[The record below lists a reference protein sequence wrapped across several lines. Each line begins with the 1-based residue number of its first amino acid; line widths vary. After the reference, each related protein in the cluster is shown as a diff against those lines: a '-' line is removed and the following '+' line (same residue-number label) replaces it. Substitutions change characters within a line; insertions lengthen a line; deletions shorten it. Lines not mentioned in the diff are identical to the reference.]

1 MLMNIAQLRE
11 QFPALMQ
18 SVDGKSPIFL
28 DGPGGSQ
35 VPQSVLNAMSA
46 YLGHYNSNLGGAF
59 FSSDK
64 TVELMANARQAA
76 ADLLNAPS
84 AQNIVFGPNMTSLTF
99 SFSRAISRDWQAGDE
114 IIVTNAD
121 HFSNVSSWQQAAE
134 DKGVKVNTALI
145 NEADCSLD
153 TTQFESL
160 LNSKT
165 KLVAVTYASNTTG
178 SINDIERIIELAHAV
193 GALVYVDAV
202 HYAPHELI
210 DVQALDC
217 DFLACSAYKFFGP
230 HLGMVYGKK
239 EHLEGFTPYKVE
251 PAKDIAPGR
260 WETGTQSFEAMAG
273 FIAAV
278 DYIAAISELD
288 DGHTRREKLTAAF
301 AKTKQHEMALSEHF
315 LTRLV
320 NYPRIKLYGI
330 DDFDRLNERTPT
342 FALTF
347 EGLEPRAVSEFLGK
361 QHICV
366 WDGHFYAQGLCKQ
379 LNVLDTGGVVR
390 IGCMHYNTVEELD
403 KLFDMFDELLG

>member
-1 MLMNIAQLRE
+1 MNITQLRE

-18 SVDGKSPIFL
+18 NVDGKSPIFL

-35 VPQSVLNAMSA
+35 VPTSVLTAMTA

-84 AQNIVFGPNMTSLTF
+84 SQQIVFGPNMTSLTF

-153 TTQFESL
+153 MVQFESL
-160 LNSKT
+160 LNSNT

-178 SINDIERIIELAHAV
+178 SINNIKRIVELAHAV

-202 HYAPHELI
+202 HYAPHELV

-239 EHLEGFTPYKVE
+239 EHLDGFTPYKVE
-251 PAKDIAPGR
+251 PAKDVAPGR

-288 DGHTRREKLTAAF
+288 DSHSRREKLSVAF

-320 NYPRIKLYGI
+320 NYPRIKLFGI

-342 FALTF
+342 FALIF

-366 WDGHFYAQGLCKQ
+366 WDGNFYAQGLCKQ
-379 LNVLDTGGVVR
+379 LDVLDKGGVVR
-390 IGCMHYNTVEELD
+390 IGCMHYNTIEELD
-403 KLFDMFDELLG
+403 QLLNLFDELLG

>member
-1 MLMNIAQLRE
+1 
-11 QFPALMQ
+11 
-18 SVDGKSPIFL
+18 
-28 DGPGGSQ
+28 
-35 VPQSVLNAMSA
+35 
-46 YLGHYNSNLGGAF
+46 
-59 FSSDK
+59 
-64 TVELMANARQAA
+64 
-76 ADLLNAPS
+76 
-84 AQNIVFGPNMTSLTF
+84 
-99 SFSRAISRDWQAGDE
+99 
-114 IIVTNAD
+114 
-121 HFSNVSSWQQAAE
+121 
-134 DKGVKVNTALI
+134 
-145 NEADCSLD
+145 
-153 TTQFESL
+153 
-160 LNSKT
+160 
-165 KLVAVTYASNTTG
+165 
-178 SINDIERIIELAHAV
+178 V

-251 PAKDIAPGR
+251 PAKDVAPGR

>member
-1 MLMNIAQLRE
+1 MNTMQLRS
-11 QFPALMQ
+11 QFPALIQ
-18 SVDGKSPIFL
+18 QVDGQTPIFL

-35 VPQSVLNAMSA
+35 VPKNVLNAMTG

-59 FSSDK
+59 FSSNK

-76 ADLLNAPS
+76 ADLFNAPS
-84 AQNIVFGPNMTSLTF
+84 PQNIVFGPNMTSLTF
-99 SFSRAISRDWQAGDE
+99 SFSRAISRNWQTNDE

-153 TTQFESL
+153 MAHFESL
-160 LNSKT
+160 LNKNT

-178 SINDIERIIELAHAV
+178 SINNIKRIVTLAHNV

-202 HYAPHELI
+202 HYAPHELV

-230 HLGMVYGKK
+230 HLGMVYGKTT
-239 EHLEGFTPYKVE
+239 HLEGFTPYKVA
-251 PAKDIAPGR
+251 PAKDVAPGR
-260 WETGTQSFEAMAG
+260 WETGTQNFEAMAG

-278 DYIAAISELD
+278 DYIAAISGLAD
-288 DGHTRREKLTAAF
+288 SYTRREKLISAY
-301 AKTKQHEMALSEHF
+301 AKTKQHEIELSEHF
-315 LTRLV
+315 LTRLKR
-320 NYPRIKLYGI
+320 YPNITLFGI
-330 DDFDRLNERTPT
+330 SDLTRLNERTPT

-347 EGLEPRAVSEFLGK
+347 EGLAPRAVSDFLGK
-361 QHICV
+361 HHVCV
-366 WDGHFYAQGLCKQ
+366 WDGNFYAQGLCEQ
-379 LNVLDTGGVVR
+379 LGVLDTGGVVR
-390 IGCMHYNTVEELD
+390 IGCMHYNTKAELD
-403 KLFDMFDELLG
+403 KLFDLFDLLFLK

>member
-1 MLMNIAQLRE
+1 
-11 QFPALMQ
+11 MQ

-134 DKGVKVNTALI
+134 DKGVKVNTTLI

-153 TTQFESL
+153 MTQFESL

-178 SINDIERIIELAHAV
+178 SINDIKRIIELAHAV

-251 PAKDIAPGR
+251 PAKDVAPGR

>member
-1 MLMNIAQLRE
+1 MAMNLTKLRR

-18 SVDGKSPIFL
+18 QVAGKSPIFL

-35 VPQSVLNAMSA
+35 VPQSVLSAMSA
-46 YLGHYNSNLGGAF
+46 YLGYYNSNLGGAF

-84 AQNIVFGPNMTSLTF
+84 RDQIVFGANMTSLTF
-99 SFSRAISRDWQAGDE
+99 SFSRAISREWQAGDE

-121 HFSNVSSWQQAAE
+121 HFSNVSSWQQAAQ
-134 DKGVKVNTALI
+134 DKGVKVSAARI

-153 TTQFESL
+153 LAHFASL
-160 LNSKT
+160 LNTNT

-178 SINDIERIIELAHAV
+178 SINDIQRIVAMAHEV

-202 HYAPHELI
+202 HYAPHELV

-230 HLGMVYGKK
+230 HLGMVYGKR

-251 PAKDIAPGR
+251 PAKDIIPGR
-260 WETGTQSFEAMAG
+260 WETGTQSFEALAG
-273 FIAAV
+273 LIAAV
-278 DYIAAISELD
+278 DYIADISELD
-288 DGHTRREKLTAAF
+288 DSYSRREKLTVAI

-320 NYPRIKLYGI
+320 NYPKIKLYGI
-330 DDFDRLNERTPT
+330 DDLERLSERTPT

-347 EGLEPRAVSEFLGK
+347 AGLEPRQVSEFLGK

-366 WDGHFYAQGLCKQ
+366 WDGNFYAQGLCEQ
-379 LNVLDTGGVVR
+379 LGVLDKGGVVR
-390 IGCMHYNTVEELD
+390 IGCMHYNTIEELD
-403 KLFDMFDELLG
+403 QLFDLFDELLG

>member
-1 MLMNIAQLRE
+1 MNITQLRE

-18 SVDGKSPIFL
+18 SVNGKSPVFL

-35 VPQSVLNAMSA
+35 VPQSVLNAMTA
-46 YLGHYNSNLGGAF
+46 YLGYYNSNLGGAF

-84 AQNIVFGPNMTSLTF
+84 SQQIVFGPNMTSLTF
-99 SFSRAISRDWQAGDE
+99 SFSRAISRDWQTGDE

-145 NEADCSLD
+145 NETDCTLNMA
-153 TTQFESL
+153 QFESL
-160 LNSKT
+160 LNSNT

-178 SINDIERIIELAHAV
+178 SINNIKRIVELAHNV

-202 HYAPHELI
+202 HYAPHELV

-251 PAKDIAPGR
+251 PAKDVIPGL
-260 WETGTQSFEAMAG
+260 WETGTQSFEALAG
-273 FIAAV
+273 LIAAV
-278 DYIAAISELD
+278 DYIADISELD
-288 DGHTRREKLTAAF
+288 DSHSRRDKLAAAF
-301 AKTKQHEMALSEHF
+301 AKTKQHEMALSEYF

-320 NYPRIKLYGI
+320 NYPRIKLFGI
-330 DDFDRLNERTPT
+330 DDLDRLNERTPT

-347 EGLEPRAVSEFLGK
+347 EGLEPRAVSECLGK

-366 WDGHFYAQGLCKQ
+366 WDGNFYAQGLCEQ
-379 LNVLDTGGVVR
+379 LGVLDKGGVVR
-390 IGCMHYNTVEELD
+390 IGCMHYNTTAELD
-403 KLFDMFDELLG
+403 QLFNLFDELLG

>member
-1 MLMNIAQLRE
+1 MSMNIAQLRE

-134 DKGVKVNTALI
+134 DKGVKVNTTLI

-153 TTQFESL
+153 MTQFESL

-251 PAKDIAPGR
+251 PAKDVAPGR

-288 DGHTRREKLTAAF
+288 DGHTRRENLTAAF

>member
-1 MLMNIAQLRE
+1 MNLTKLRRH
-11 QFPALMQ
+11 FPALMQ
-18 SVDGKSPIFL
+18 QVAGKSPIFL

-35 VPQSVLNAMSA
+35 VPQSVLSAMSA
-46 YLGHYNSNLGGAF
+46 YLGYYNSNLGGAF

-64 TVELMANARQAA
+64 TVELMTNARQAA

-84 AQNIVFGPNMTSLTF
+84 SDQIVFGANMTSLTF

-121 HFSNVSSWQQAAE
+121 HFSNVSSWQQAAQ
-134 DKGVKVNTALI
+134 DKGVKVNTARI

-153 TTQFESL
+153 LAHFASL
-160 LNSKT
+160 LNANT

-178 SINDIERIIELAHAV
+178 SINDIQRIVAMAHEV

-202 HYAPHELI
+202 HYAPHELV

-230 HLGMVYGKK
+230 HLGMVYGKR

-251 PAKDIAPGR
+251 PAKDVIPGR
-260 WETGTQSFEAMAG
+260 WETGTQSFEALAG
-273 FIAAV
+273 LIAAV
-278 DYIAAISELD
+278 DYIADISELD
-288 DGHTRREKLTAAF
+288 GSYSRRDKLASAF

-320 NYPRIKLYGI
+320 NYPKIKLFGI
-330 DDFDRLNERTPT
+330 DDLERLSERTPT

-347 EGLEPRAVSEFLGK
+347 EGLEPRQVSAFLGK

-366 WDGHFYAQGLCKQ
+366 WDGNFYAQGLCKQ
-379 LNVLDTGGVVR
+379 LGVLNTGGVVR
-390 IGCMHYNTVEELD
+390 IGCMHYNTTEELD
-403 KLFDMFDELLG
+403 KLFDLFDELV

>member
-1 MLMNIAQLRE
+1 MNITQLRE

-18 SVDGKSPIFL
+18 DVDGKSPIFL

-35 VPQSVLNAMSA
+35 VPTSVLTAMTA

-84 AQNIVFGPNMTSLTF
+84 SQQIVFGPNMTSLTF

-153 TTQFESL
+153 MVQFESL
-160 LNSKT
+160 LNSNT

-178 SINDIERIIELAHAV
+178 SINNIKRIVELAHAA

-202 HYAPHELI
+202 HYAPHELV

-239 EHLEGFTPYKVE
+239 EHLDGFTPYKVE
-251 PAKDIAPGR
+251 PAKDVAPGR

-288 DGHTRREKLTAAF
+288 DSHSRREKLSVAF

-320 NYPRIKLYGI
+320 NYPRIKLFGI

-342 FALTF
+342 FALIF

-366 WDGHFYAQGLCKQ
+366 WDGNFYAQGLCKQ
-379 LNVLDTGGVVR
+379 LDVLDKGGVVR
-390 IGCMHYNTVEELD
+390 IGCMHYNTIEELD
-403 KLFDMFDELLG
+403 QLFNLFDELLG

>member
-1 MLMNIAQLRE
+1 MNINSLRE

-18 SVDGKSPIFL
+18 HIDGQSPIFL

-35 VPQSVLNAMSA
+35 VPQSVLNAMTA

-64 TVELMANARQAA
+64 TVELMASARQAA

-84 AQNIVFGPNMTSLTF
+84 AQNIVFGPNMTTLTF
-99 SFSRAISRDWQAGDE
+99 SFSRAISRQWQAGDE

-153 TTQFESL
+153 MAQFESL
-160 LNSKT
+160 LNENT

-178 SINDIERIIELAHAV
+178 SINDIKRIIKLAHNV

-210 DVQALDC
+210 DVQALNC

-230 HLGMVYGKK
+230 HLGIVYAKQA
-239 EHLEGFTPYKVE
+239 HLEGFTPYKVE
-251 PAKDIAPGR
+251 PAKDVAPGR
-260 WETGTQSFEAMAG
+260 WETGTQSFEALAG
-273 FIAAV
+273 FISAV

-288 DGHTRREKLTAAF
+288 SSHTRREQLTVAF
-301 AKTKQHEMALSEHF
+301 AKTKKHEMALSEHF
-315 LTRLV
+315 LTRLAA
-320 NYPRIKLYGI
+320 YPKIKLLGI
-330 DDFDRLNERTPT
+330 DDVTRLAQRTPT

-347 EGLEPRAVSEFLGK
+347 DGIAPRKVSEFLGQ
-361 QHICV
+361 QHVCV
-366 WDGHFYAQGLCKQ
+366 WDGNFYAQGLCEQ
-379 LNVLDTGGVVR
+379 LGVLDKGGVVR
-390 IGCMHYNTVEELD
+390 IGCMHYNTIDELD
-403 KLFDMFDELLG
+403 KLFDLFDALLNTK

>member
-1 MLMNIAQLRE
+1 MNLTKLRR

-18 SVDGKSPIFL
+18 QVAGKSPIFL

-35 VPQSVLNAMSA
+35 VPQSVLSAMSA
-46 YLGHYNSNLGGAF
+46 YLGYYNSNLGGAF

-64 TVELMANARQAA
+64 TVELMTNARQAA

-84 AQNIVFGPNMTSLTF
+84 SDQIVFGANMTSLTF
-99 SFSRAISRDWQAGDE
+99 SFSRAISRDWQASDE

-145 NEADCSLD
+145 SEADCSLD
-153 TTQFESL
+153 LAHFESL
-160 LNSKT
+160 LNNNT

-178 SINDIERIIELAHAV
+178 SINDIKRIVELAHAV

-230 HLGMVYGKK
+230 HLGMVYGKR

-251 PAKDIAPGR
+251 PAKDVIPGR
-260 WETGTQSFEAMAG
+260 WETGTQNFEALAG
-273 FIAAV
+273 LIAAV

-288 DGHTRREKLTAAF
+288 DSHPRREKLAVAF
-301 AKTKQHEMALSEHF
+301 TKTKQHEMALSEYF

-320 NYPRIKLYGI
+320 NYPNIKLFGI
-330 DDFDRLNERTPT
+330 DDLDRLAERTPT

-347 EGLEPRAVSEFLGK
+347 EGLAPREVSEFLGK

-366 WDGHFYAQGLCKQ
+366 WDGNFYAQGLCKQ
-379 LNVLDTGGVVR
+379 LGVLDSGGVVR
-390 IGCMHYNTVEELD
+390 IGCMHYNTIEELD
-403 KLFDMFDELLG
+403 KLFDLFDLFDQLL

>member
-1 MLMNIAQLRE
+1 MAMNLTKLRR

-18 SVDGKSPIFL
+18 QVAGKSPIFL

-35 VPQSVLNAMSA
+35 VPQLVLSAMSA
-46 YLGHYNSNLGGAF
+46 YLGYYNSNLGGAF

-84 AQNIVFGPNMTSLTF
+84 RDQIVFGANMTSLTF
-99 SFSRAISRDWQAGDE
+99 SFSRAISREWQAGDE

-121 HFSNVSSWQQAAE
+121 HFSNVSSWQQAAQ
-134 DKGVKVNTALI
+134 DKGVKVSAARI

-153 TTQFESL
+153 LAHFASL
-160 LNSKT
+160 LNTNT

-178 SINDIERIIELAHAV
+178 SINDIQRIVAMAHEV

-202 HYAPHELI
+202 HYAPHELV

-230 HLGMVYGKK
+230 HLGMVYGKR

-251 PAKDIAPGR
+251 PAKDIIPGR
-260 WETGTQSFEAMAG
+260 WETGTQSFEALAG
-273 FIAAV
+273 LIAAV
-278 DYIAAISELD
+278 DYIADISELD
-288 DGHTRREKLTAAF
+288 DSYSRREKLASAF
-301 AKTKQHEMALSEHF
+301 VKTKEHEMALSEHF
-315 LTRLV
+315 LTCLV
-320 NYPRIKLYGI
+320 NYPKIKLFGI
-330 DDFDRLNERTPT
+330 DDLERLSERTPT

-347 EGLEPRAVSEFLGK
+347 EGLEPRQVSEFLGK

-366 WDGHFYAQGLCKQ
+366 WDGNFYAQGLCEQ
-379 LNVLDTGGVVR
+379 LGVLDKGGVVR
-390 IGCMHYNTVEELD
+390 IGCMHYNTIEELD
-403 KLFDMFDELLG
+403 QLFDLFDQLF

>member
-1 MLMNIAQLRE
+1 MNLMQLRA

-18 SVDGKSPIFL
+18 TVDGKSPVFL

-35 VPQSVLNAMSA
+35 VPQPVLSAMTA

-99 SFSRAISRDWQAGDE
+99 SFSRAISRSWQAGDE

-134 DKGVKVNTALI
+134 DKGAVVNTALI

-153 TTQFESL
+153 MAHFESL
-160 LNSKT
+160 LNANT

-178 SINDIERIIELAHAV
+178 SINDIKRIIELAHNV

-230 HLGMVYGKK
+230 HLGMVYGKAS
-239 EHLEGFTPYKVE
+239 HLEGFTPYKVE
-251 PAKDIAPGR
+251 PAKDVIPGR
-260 WETGTQSFEAMAG
+260 WETGTQSFEGLAG
-273 FIAAV
+273 VIAAI
-278 DYIAAISELD
+278 DYIASISQLPAQVS
-288 DGHTRREKLTAAF
+288 RRQRLADALSIS
-301 AKTKQHEMALSEHF
+301 KQHEMALSQHF
-315 LTRLV
+315 LARLAEF
-320 NYPRIKLYGI
+320 PQISLFGI
-330 DDFDRLNERTPT
+330 NDEARLAERTPT

-347 EGLEPRAVSEFLGK
+347 ADHTPNEVSRFLG
-361 QHICV
+361 QDAICV
-366 WDGHFYAQGLCKQ
+366 WDGHFYAQGLCQQ
-379 LNVLDTGGVVR
+379 LGVLETGGVVR
-390 IGCMHYNTVEELD
+390 IGCMHYNTVAEIDQLFERLA
-403 KLFDMFDELLG
+403 KLLN

>member
-1 MLMNIAQLRE
+1 MNITQLRE

-18 SVDGKSPIFL
+18 NVDGKSPIFL

-35 VPQSVLNAMSA
+35 VPTSVLTAMTA

-84 AQNIVFGPNMTSLTF
+84 SQQIVFGPNMTSLTF
-99 SFSRAISRDWQAGDE
+99 SFSRAISRDWKAGDE

-153 TTQFESL
+153 MVQFESL
-160 LNSKT
+160 LNSNT

-178 SINDIERIIELAHAV
+178 SINNIKRIVELAHAV

-202 HYAPHELI
+202 HYAPHELV
-210 DVQALDC
+210 DVQSLDC

-239 EHLEGFTPYKVE
+239 EHLDGFTPYKVE
-251 PAKDIAPGR
+251 PAKDVAPGR

-288 DGHTRREKLTAAF
+288 DSHSRREKLSVAF

-320 NYPRIKLYGI
+320 NYPRIKLFGI

-342 FALTF
+342 FALIF

-366 WDGHFYAQGLCKQ
+366 WDGNFYAQGLCKQ
-379 LNVLDTGGVVR
+379 LDVLDKGGVVR
-390 IGCMHYNTVEELD
+390 IGCMHYNTIEELD
-403 KLFDMFDELLG
+403 QLFNLFDELLG

>member
-1 MLMNIAQLRE
+1 MNIAQLRE

-46 YLGHYNSNLGGAF
+46 YLGHFNSNLGGAF

-99 SFSRAISRDWQAGDE
+99 SFSRAISRDWQAGNE

-153 TTQFESL
+153 MTQFESL

-251 PAKDIAPGR
+251 PAKDVAPGR

-288 DGHTRREKLTAAF
+288 DDHTRREKLTAAF

>member
-1 MLMNIAQLRE
+1 MNLVQLRR

-18 SVDGKSPIFL
+18 QVAGKSPIFL

-35 VPQSVLNAMSA
+35 VPQQVLSAMSA
-46 YLGHYNSNLGGAF
+46 YLGYYNSNLGGAF

-84 AQNIVFGPNMTSLTF
+84 CDQIVFGANMTSLTF

-134 DKGVKVNTALI
+134 DKCVKVNAALI

-153 TTQFESL
+153 LAHFESL
-160 LNSKT
+160 LNEKT

-178 SINDIERIIELAHAV
+178 SINDIKRIVEMAHSV

-202 HYAPHELI
+202 HYAPHELV

-230 HLGMVYGKK
+230 HLGIVYGKR
-239 EHLEGFTPYKVE
+239 EYLEGFTPYKVE
-251 PAKDIAPGR
+251 PAKDVIPGR
-260 WETGTQSFEAMAG
+260 WETGTQSFEALAG
-273 FIAAV
+273 LIAAV
-278 DYIAAISELD
+278 DYLADISELGD
-288 DGHTRREKLTAAF
+288 SHSRRDKLTAAF

-320 NYPRIKLYGI
+320 NYPKIKLFGI
-330 DDFDRLNERTPT
+330 DDLERLSERTPT

-347 EGLEPRAVSEFLGK
+347 AGLEPRQVSEFLGK
-361 QHICV
+361 HHVCV
-366 WDGHFYAQGLCKQ
+366 WDGSFYAQGLCEQ
-379 LNVLDTGGVVR
+379 LGVLDKGGVVR
-390 IGCMHYNTVEELD
+390 IGCMHYNTIEELD
-403 KLFDMFDELLG
+403 QLFDLFDELLG

>member
-1 MLMNIAQLRE
+1 MNLTKLRRH
-11 QFPALMQ
+11 FPALMQ
-18 SVDGKSPIFL
+18 QVAGKSPIFL

-35 VPQSVLNAMSA
+35 VPQSVLSAMSA
-46 YLGHYNSNLGGAF
+46 YLGYYNSNLGGAF

-64 TVELMANARQAA
+64 TVELMTNARQAA

-84 AQNIVFGPNMTSLTF
+84 SDQIVFGANMTSLTF

-121 HFSNVSSWQQAAE
+121 HFSNVSSWQQAAQ
-134 DKGVKVNTALI
+134 DKGVKVNTARI

-153 TTQFESL
+153 LAHFASL
-160 LNSKT
+160 LNANT

-178 SINDIERIIELAHAV
+178 SINDIQRIVAMAHEV

-202 HYAPHELI
+202 HYAPHELV

-230 HLGMVYGKK
+230 HLGMVYGKR

-251 PAKDIAPGR
+251 PAKDVIPGR
-260 WETGTQSFEAMAG
+260 WETGTQSFEALAG
-273 FIAAV
+273 LIAAV
-278 DYIAAISELD
+278 DYIADISELD
-288 DGHTRREKLTAAF
+288 GSYSRRDKLASAF
-301 AKTKQHEMALSEHF
+301 AKTKQYEMALSEHF

-320 NYPRIKLYGI
+320 NYPKIKLFGI
-330 DDFDRLNERTPT
+330 DDLERLSERTPT

-347 EGLEPRAVSEFLGK
+347 EGLEPRQVSAFLGK

-366 WDGHFYAQGLCKQ
+366 WDGNFYAQGLCKQ
-379 LNVLDTGGVVR
+379 LGVLNTGGVVR
-390 IGCMHYNTVEELD
+390 IGCMHYNTTEELD
-403 KLFDMFDELLG
+403 KLFDLFDELV

>member
-35 VPQSVLNAMSA
+35 VLQSVLNAMSA

-134 DKGVKVNTALI
+134 DKGVKVNTTLI

-153 TTQFESL
+153 MTQFESL

-251 PAKDIAPGR
+251 PAKDVAPGR

>member
-1 MLMNIAQLRE
+1 MNLTKLRR

-18 SVDGKSPIFL
+18 QVAGKSPIFL

-35 VPQSVLNAMSA
+35 VPQSVLSAMSA
-46 YLGHYNSNLGGAF
+46 YLGYYNSNLGGAF

-64 TVELMANARQAA
+64 TVELMTNARQAA

-84 AQNIVFGPNMTSLTF
+84 SDQIVFGANMTSLTF
-99 SFSRAISRDWQAGDE
+99 SFSRAISRDWQASDE

-145 NEADCSLD
+145 SEADCSLD
-153 TTQFESL
+153 LAHFESL
-160 LNSKT
+160 LNNNT

-178 SINDIERIIELAHAV
+178 SINDIKRIVELAHAV

-210 DVQALDC
+210 DAQALDC

-230 HLGMVYGKK
+230 HLGMVYGKR

-251 PAKDIAPGR
+251 PAKDVIPGR
-260 WETGTQSFEAMAG
+260 WETGTQNFEALAG
-273 FIAAV
+273 LIAAV
-278 DYIAAISELD
+278 EYIAAISELD
-288 DGHTRREKLTAAF
+288 DSHPRREKLAVAF
-301 AKTKQHEMALSEHF
+301 TKTKQHEMALSEYF

-320 NYPRIKLYGI
+320 NYPNIKLFGI
-330 DDFDRLNERTPT
+330 DDLDRLAERTPT

-347 EGLEPRAVSEFLGK
+347 EGLAPREVSEFLGK

-366 WDGHFYAQGLCKQ
+366 WDGNFYAQGLCKQ
-379 LNVLDTGGVVR
+379 LGVLDSGGVVR
-390 IGCMHYNTVEELD
+390 IGCMHYNTIEELD
-403 KLFDMFDELLG
+403 KLFDLFDQLL

>member
-1 MLMNIAQLRE
+1 MNITQLRE

-18 SVDGKSPIFL
+18 NVDGKSPIFL

-35 VPQSVLNAMSA
+35 VPTSVLNAMTA

-84 AQNIVFGPNMTSLTF
+84 SQQIVFGPNMTSLTF

-121 HFSNVSSWQQAAE
+121 HFSNVSSWQQVAE

-153 TTQFESL
+153 MAQFESL
-160 LNSKT
+160 LNSNT

-178 SINDIERIIELAHAV
+178 SINNIKRIVELAHAV

-202 HYAPHELI
+202 HYAPHELV

-239 EHLEGFTPYKVE
+239 EHLDGFTPYKVE
-251 PAKDIAPGR
+251 PAKDVAPGR

-288 DGHTRREKLTAAF
+288 DSHSRREKLSVAF

-320 NYPRIKLYGI
+320 NYPRIKLFGI

-342 FALTF
+342 FALIF

-366 WDGHFYAQGLCKQ
+366 WDGNFYAQGLCKQ
-379 LNVLDTGGVVR
+379 LDVLDKGGVVR
-390 IGCMHYNTVEELD
+390 IGCMHYNTIEELD
-403 KLFDMFDELLG
+403 QLFNLFDELLG

>member
-1 MLMNIAQLRE
+1 MNITQLRE

-18 SVDGKSPIFL
+18 NVDGKSPIFL

-35 VPQSVLNAMSA
+35 VPTSVLTAMTA

-84 AQNIVFGPNMTSLTF
+84 SQQIVFGPNTTSLTF

-153 TTQFESL
+153 MVQFESL
-160 LNSKT
+160 LNSNT

-178 SINDIERIIELAHAV
+178 SINNIKRIVELAHAV

-202 HYAPHELI
+202 HYAPHELV

-239 EHLEGFTPYKVE
+239 EHLDGFTPYKVE
-251 PAKDIAPGR
+251 PAKDVAPGR

-288 DGHTRREKLTAAF
+288 DSHSRREKLSVAF

-320 NYPRIKLYGI
+320 NYPRIKLFGI

-342 FALTF
+342 FALIF

-366 WDGHFYAQGLCKQ
+366 WDGNFYAKGLCKQ
-379 LNVLDTGGVVR
+379 LDVLDKGGVVR
-390 IGCMHYNTVEELD
+390 IGCMHYNTIEELD
-403 KLFDMFDELLG
+403 QLFNLFDELLG

>member
-1 MLMNIAQLRE
+1 MNIAQLRE

-134 DKGVKVNTALI
+134 DKGVKVNTTLI

-153 TTQFESL
+153 MTQFESL

-251 PAKDIAPGR
+251 PAKDVAPGR

-347 EGLEPRAVSEFLGK
+347 EGVEPRAVSEFLGK

>member
-1 MLMNIAQLRE
+1 MNLTKLRR

-18 SVDGKSPIFL
+18 QVAGKSPIFL

-35 VPQSVLNAMSA
+35 VPQSVLSAMSA
-46 YLGHYNSNLGGAF
+46 YLGYYNSNLGGAF
-59 FSSDK
+59 FSSEK

-84 AQNIVFGPNMTSLTF
+84 RDQIVFGANMTSLTF
-99 SFSRAISRDWQAGDE
+99 SFSRAISRDWQTGDE

-134 DKGVKVNTALI
+134 DKGVKVNAARI

-153 TTQFESL
+153 LAHFASL
-160 LNSKT
+160 LNTNT

-178 SINDIERIIELAHAV
+178 SINDIQRIVAMAHEV
-193 GALVYVDAV
+193 GAMVYVDAV
-202 HYAPHELI
+202 HYAPHELV

-230 HLGMVYGKK
+230 HLGMVYGKR

-251 PAKDIAPGR
+251 PAKDVIPGR
-260 WETGTQSFEAMAG
+260 WETGTQSFEALAG
-273 FIAAV
+273 LIAAV
-278 DYIAAISELD
+278 DYIADISELD
-288 DGHTRREKLTAAF
+288 NSHSRREKLTVAF

-320 NYPRIKLYGI
+320 NYPKIKLFGI
-330 DDFDRLNERTPT
+330 DDLERLSERTPT

-347 EGLEPRAVSEFLGK
+347 AGLEPRQVSEFLGK

-366 WDGHFYAQGLCKQ
+366 WDGNFYAQGLCEQ
-379 LNVLDTGGVVR
+379 LGVLDKGGVVR
-390 IGCMHYNTVEELD
+390 IGCMHYNTIEELD
-403 KLFDMFDELLG
+403 QLFDLFDELLG

>member
-1 MLMNIAQLRE
+1 MNITQLRE

-18 SVDGKSPIFL
+18 NVDGKSPIFL

-35 VPQSVLNAMSA
+35 VPTSVLTAMTA

-84 AQNIVFGPNMTSLTF
+84 SQQIVFGPNMTSLTF

-153 TTQFESL
+153 MVQFESL
-160 LNSKT
+160 LNSNT

-178 SINDIERIIELAHAV
+178 SINNIKRIVELAHDV

-202 HYAPHELI
+202 HYAPHELV

-239 EHLEGFTPYKVE
+239 EHLDGFTPYKVE
-251 PAKDIAPGR
+251 PAKDVAPGR

-288 DGHTRREKLTAAF
+288 DSHSRREKLSVAF

-320 NYPRIKLYGI
+320 NYPRIKLFGI

-342 FALTF
+342 FALIF
-347 EGLEPRAVSEFLGK
+347 KGLEPRAVSEFLGK

-366 WDGHFYAQGLCKQ
+366 WDGNFYAQGLCKQ
-379 LNVLDTGGVVR
+379 LDVLDKGGVVR
-390 IGCMHYNTVEELD
+390 IGCMHYNTIEELD
-403 KLFDMFDELLG
+403 QLFNLFDELLG

>member
-1 MLMNIAQLRE
+1 MNITQLRE

-18 SVDGKSPIFL
+18 NVDGKSPIFL

-35 VPQSVLNAMSA
+35 VPTSVLTAMTA

-84 AQNIVFGPNMTSLTF
+84 SQQIVFGPNMTSLTF

-114 IIVTNAD
+114 IVVTNAD

-153 TTQFESL
+153 MVQFESL
-160 LNSKT
+160 LNSNT

-178 SINDIERIIELAHAV
+178 SINNIKRIVELAHAA

-202 HYAPHELI
+202 HYAPHELV

-239 EHLEGFTPYKVE
+239 EHLDGFTPYKVE
-251 PAKDIAPGR
+251 PAKDVAPGR

-288 DGHTRREKLTAAF
+288 DSHSRREKLSVAF

-320 NYPRIKLYGI
+320 NYPRIKLFGI

-342 FALTF
+342 FALIF

-366 WDGHFYAQGLCKQ
+366 WDGNFYAQGLCKQ
-379 LNVLDTGGVVR
+379 LDVLDKGGVVR
-390 IGCMHYNTVEELD
+390 IGCMHYNTIEELD
-403 KLFDMFDELLG
+403 QLFNLFDELLG

>member
-1 MLMNIAQLRE
+1 MNITQLRE

-18 SVDGKSPIFL
+18 NVDGKSPIFL

-35 VPQSVLNAMSA
+35 VPTSVLTAMTA

-84 AQNIVFGPNMTSLTF
+84 SQQIVFGPNMTSLTF

-134 DKGVKVNTALI
+134 DKDVKVNTALI

-153 TTQFESL
+153 MAQFESL
-160 LNSKT
+160 LNSNT

-178 SINDIERIIELAHAV
+178 SINNIKRIVELAHAA

-202 HYAPHELI
+202 HYAPHELV

-239 EHLEGFTPYKVE
+239 EHLDGFTPYKVE
-251 PAKDIAPGR
+251 PAKDVAPGR

-288 DGHTRREKLTAAF
+288 DSHSRREKLSVAF
-301 AKTKQHEMALSEHF
+301 AKTMQHEMALSEHF

-320 NYPRIKLYGI
+320 NYPRIKLFGI

-342 FALTF
+342 FALIF

-366 WDGHFYAQGLCKQ
+366 WDGNFYAQGLCKQ
-379 LNVLDTGGVVR
+379 LDVLDKGGVVR
-390 IGCMHYNTVEELD
+390 IGCMHYNTIEELD
-403 KLFDMFDELLG
+403 QLFNLFDELLG

>member
-1 MLMNIAQLRE
+1 MNLTQLRR

-18 SVDGKSPIFL
+18 QVAGQSPIFL

-35 VPQSVLNAMSA
+35 VPQSVLSAMTA
-46 YLGHYNSNLGGAF
+46 YLGYYNSNLGGAF

-121 HFSNVSSWQQAAE
+121 HFSNVSSWQQAAQ
-134 DKGVKVNTALI
+134 DKGVKVQTALI

-153 TTQFESL
+153 MAQFESL
-160 LNSKT
+160 LNSNT

-178 SINDIERIIELAHAV
+178 SINDIKRIIELAHAV

-202 HYAPHELI
+202 HYAPHELV

-230 HLGMVYGKK
+230 HLGMVYGKTQ
-239 EHLEGFTPYKVE
+239 HLEGFTPYKVE
-251 PAKDIAPGR
+251 PAKDVAPGR
-260 WETGTQSFEAMAG
+260 WETGTQSFEALAG
-273 FIAAV
+273 FITAV
-278 DYIAAISELD
+278 DYIAAISGLD
-288 DGHTRREKLTAAF
+288 EGHTRREKLAAAF
-301 AKTKQHEMALSEHF
+301 AKTKQHEMALSEYF

-320 NYPRIKLYGI
+320 NYPRIKLFGI
-330 DDFDRLNERTPT
+330 DDLERLNERTPT

-347 EGLEPRAVSEFLGK
+347 EGLEPREVSEFLGK

-366 WDGHFYAQGLCKQ
+366 WDGNFYAQGLCEQ
-379 LNVLDTGGVVR
+379 LGVLDKGGVVR
-390 IGCMHYNTVEELD
+390 IGCMHYNTTEELD
-403 KLFDMFDELLG
+403 KLFDLFDQLL

>member
-1 MLMNIAQLRE
+1 MNLTKLRR

-18 SVDGKSPIFL
+18 QVAGKSPIFL

-35 VPQSVLNAMSA
+35 VPQSVLSAMSA
-46 YLGHYNSNLGGAF
+46 YLGYYNSNLGGAF
-59 FSSDK
+59 FSSEK

-84 AQNIVFGPNMTSLTF
+84 RDQIVFGANMTSLTF
-99 SFSRAISRDWQAGDE
+99 SFSRAISRDWQTGDE

-134 DKGVKVNTALI
+134 DKGVKVNAARI

-153 TTQFESL
+153 LAHFASL
-160 LNSKT
+160 LNTNT

-178 SINDIERIIELAHAV
+178 SINDIQRIVAMAHEV

-202 HYAPHELI
+202 HYAPHELV
-210 DVQALDC
+210 DVQSLDC

-230 HLGMVYGKK
+230 HLGMVYGKS

-251 PAKDIAPGR
+251 PAKDVIPGR
-260 WETGTQSFEAMAG
+260 WETGTQSFEALAG
-273 FIAAV
+273 LIAAV
-278 DYIAAISELD
+278 DYIADISELD
-288 DGHTRREKLTAAF
+288 DSHSRREKLTVAF
-301 AKTKQHEMALSEHF
+301 ARTKQHEMALSEYF

-320 NYPRIKLYGI
+320 NYPKIKLFGI
-330 DDFDRLNERTPT
+330 DDLERLSERTPT

-347 EGLEPRAVSEFLGK
+347 TGLEPRQVSEFLGK

-366 WDGHFYAQGLCKQ
+366 WDGNFYAQGLCEQ
-379 LNVLDTGGVVR
+379 LGVLDKGGVVR
-390 IGCMHYNTVEELD
+390 IGCMHYNTIEELD
-403 KLFDMFDELLG
+403 QLFDLFDELLG

>member
-1 MLMNIAQLRE
+1 MNLTKLRR

-18 SVDGKSPIFL
+18 QVAGKSPIFL

-35 VPQSVLNAMSA
+35 VPQTVLSAMSA
-46 YLGHYNSNLGGAF
+46 YLGYYNSNLGGAF

-84 AQNIVFGPNMTSLTF
+84 RDQIVFGANMTSLTF

-134 DKGVKVNTALI
+134 DKGVKVNAALI

-153 TTQFESL
+153 LAHLASL
-160 LNSKT
+160 LNSNT

-178 SINDIERIIELAHAV
+178 SINDIQRIVAMAHEV

-202 HYAPHELI
+202 HYAPHELV

-230 HLGMVYGKK
+230 HLGMVYGKR

-251 PAKDIAPGR
+251 PAKDVIPGR
-260 WETGTQSFEAMAG
+260 WETGTQSFEALAG
-273 FIAAV
+273 LIAAV
-278 DYIAAISELD
+278 DYIADISELD
-288 DGHTRREKLTAAF
+288 GSYSRRDKLASAF

-320 NYPRIKLYGI
+320 NYPKIKLFGI
-330 DDFDRLNERTPT
+330 DDLERLSERTPT

-347 EGLEPRAVSEFLGK
+347 EGLEPRQVSAFLGK

-366 WDGHFYAQGLCKQ
+366 WDGNFYAQGLCKQ
-379 LNVLDTGGVVR
+379 LGVLNTGGVVR
-390 IGCMHYNTVEELD
+390 IGCMHYNTTEELD
-403 KLFDMFDELLG
+403 KLFDLFDELV

>member
-1 MLMNIAQLRE
+1 MNLTKLRR

-18 SVDGKSPIFL
+18 QVAGKSPIFL

-35 VPQSVLNAMSA
+35 VPQSVLSAMSA
-46 YLGHYNSNLGGAF
+46 YLGYYNSNLGGAF

-64 TVELMANARQAA
+64 TVELMTNARQAA

-84 AQNIVFGPNMTSLTF
+84 SDQIVFGANMTSLTF
-99 SFSRAISRDWQAGDE
+99 SFSRAISRDWQASDE

-153 TTQFESL
+153 LAHFESL
-160 LNSKT
+160 LNNNT

-178 SINDIERIIELAHAV
+178 SINDIKRIVELAHAV

-230 HLGMVYGKK
+230 HLGMVYGKR

-251 PAKDIAPGR
+251 PAKDVIPGR
-260 WETGTQSFEAMAG
+260 WETGTQNFEALAG
-273 FIAAV
+273 LIAAV
-278 DYIAAISELD
+278 EYIAAISELD
-288 DGHTRREKLTAAF
+288 DSHPRREKLAVAF
-301 AKTKQHEMALSEHF
+301 TKTKQHEMALSEYF

-320 NYPRIKLYGI
+320 NYPNIKLFGI
-330 DDFDRLNERTPT
+330 DDLDRLAERTPT

-347 EGLEPRAVSEFLGK
+347 EGLAPREVSEFLGK

-366 WDGHFYAQGLCKQ
+366 WDGNFYAQGLCKQ
-379 LNVLDTGGVVR
+379 LGVLDSGGVVR
-390 IGCMHYNTVEELD
+390 IGCMHYNTIEELD
-403 KLFDMFDELLG
+403 KLFDLFDQLL